1 MKTFV
6 DQETGKK
13 FQLGSRGV
21 GALTQRVMDYA
32 ADRKDDGVGELV
44 IRPKEFKAGDR
55 FKCDSC
61 TTVFEFAGGDQDEFL
76 QSIMEHG
83 RAHGVCQ
90 IMPII

>member
-1 MKTFV
+1 MKTLV
-6 DQETGKK
+6 DRETGKK
-13 FQLGSRGV
+13 FRLGSKGV

-32 ADRKDDGVGELV
+32 AGRRDDGVNELV
-44 IRPKEFKAGDR
+44 IRPKEFKAGDK

-61 TTVFEFAGGDQDEFL
+61 TKVFEFAGGDQDEFL

-83 RAHGVCQ
+83 RGHGVCQ